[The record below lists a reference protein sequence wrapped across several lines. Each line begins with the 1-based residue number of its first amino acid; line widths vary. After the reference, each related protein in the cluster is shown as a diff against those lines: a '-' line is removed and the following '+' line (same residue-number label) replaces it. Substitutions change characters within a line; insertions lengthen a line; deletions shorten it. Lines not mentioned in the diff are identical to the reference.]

1 MIMKI
6 KILMLLAGVLIL
18 TGCSNFRETSVSE
31 DGEVRR
37 LMTDNEGEV
46 EIPADPER
54 MVLMRPVDVL
64 NAHLLD
70 ADIAAVTE
78 SVRGNEFVNEH
89 LGDVSFIGEAD
100 FEAVRGVDPDLILLS
115 GQHMHRAEYGEIAPV
130 ISLNYNDEF
139 FNSYGDR
146 VYLMQL
152 AKMGV
157 ILGEQEQA
165 AALTDDWMERMTEH
179 RRALTFDPA
188 EHEAAV
194 LVEGAEGFFI
204 YDEFSAYGTEIMYDL
219 LGFNVA
225 GDFRGLREAE
235 PFDQHPTDALRDLGT
250 DYVLV
255 NKHPDTGAGDLAAE
269 LSAALS
275 IPEAHVLVVEAED
288 FITNDL
294 ISLEGQAGIIIEKLE

>member
-1 MIMKI
+1 MKI
-6 KILMLLAGVLIL
+6 KILMLLAGILIL

-37 LMTDNEGEV
+37 LMTDNEGEI
-46 EIPADPER
+46 EIPADPDR
-54 MVLMRPVDVL
+54 MVLMRPIDVL

-78 SVRGNEFVNEH
+78 NVRGNDFVNEH
-89 LGDVSFIGEAD
+89 LGDVSFIGEED
-100 FEAVRGVDPDLILLS
+100 FEAVRRIDPDLILLS
-115 GQHMHRAEYGEIAPV
+115 SQHMQREEYAGIAPV
-130 ISLNYNDEF
+130 ISLNYNNEF
-139 FNSYGDR
+139 FNAYGDR

-165 AALTDDWMERMTEH
+165 AALADDWMERMTEH
-179 RRALTFDPA
+179 RRALDFDPS
-188 EHEAAV
+188 EYEAAV
-194 LVEGAEGFFI
+194 LVEGEEGFFI

-225 GDFRGLREAE
+225 EGFRELREAE
-235 PFDQHPTDALRDLGT
+235 PFGQFSPGALQDLGA

-255 NKHPDTGAGDLAAE
+255 NKHPDTDGGVLAAE
-269 LSAALS
+269 LSAALA
-275 IPEAHVLVVEAED
+275 IPESHVLVVEAED